1 MFHWPRAIYGFGM
14 DDGQRYQGFSIYK
27 AVREARGR
35 RHRELESG
43 VEKRMISVH
52 VIRFETCGTQFDTR
66 RDDGGYVRLVLVLA
80 YG

>member
-1 MFHWPRAIYGFGM
+1 M
-14 DDGQRYQGFSIYK
+14 FSIYK

-35 RHRELESG
+35 RHRALESG

-52 VIRFETCGTQFDTR
+52 VIRFETCGTQLAADTR
-66 RDDGGYVRLVLVLA
+66 RDDGGYVRLVLVLG